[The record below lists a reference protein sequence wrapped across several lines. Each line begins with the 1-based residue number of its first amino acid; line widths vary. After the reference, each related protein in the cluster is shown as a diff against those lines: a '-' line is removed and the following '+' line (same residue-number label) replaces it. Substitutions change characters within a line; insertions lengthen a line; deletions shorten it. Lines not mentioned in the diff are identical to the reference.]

1 MSMEW
6 FVLNT
11 LTGQEQKV
19 QKLLRAKASEGPVD
33 LAPFI
38 GETMMPT
45 EKVTSTRGPRRVTVT
60 RKLFPGYV
68 FAQLDLYRDPQHK
81 RLNRDLW
88 QYVNQLQ
95 GVIGFLGAQRNARG
109 EMVVPPTPMTDEEVA
124 NVRAVT
130 AAPEDKPKLKVTF
143 EPGEEVR
150 IVDGPFMAS
159 TGTVQTVDPDKG
171 RLTVTVTLFGGD
183 TPVDLEYWQVE
194 RVEKKPVPSFQ
205 HISIS
210 ALRTPS
216 AFASNSSASA
226 SRPARRATAA
236 MLFASLHIAAFMSGF
251 QPLPP
256 SEYSVPS

>member
-1 MSMEW
+1 M
-6 FVLNT
+6 
-11 LTGQEQKV
+11 
-19 QKLLRAKASEGPVD
+19 
-33 LAPFI
+33 
-38 GETMMPT
+38 
-45 EKVTSTRGPRRVTVT
+45 T

-68 FAQLDLYRDPQHK
+68 FAQLDLYRDPRHK

-109 EMVVPPTPMTDEEVA
+109 EMVVPPTPMTEEEVA
-124 NVRAVT
+124 NIRAVT

-143 EPGEEVR
+143 EPGEEVK

-194 RVEKKPVPSFQ
+194 RVEKKPDQ
-205 HISIS
+205 
-210 ALRTPS
+210 AD
-216 AFASNSSASA
+216 A
-226 SRPARRATAA
+226 
-236 MLFASLHIAAFMSGF
+236 
-251 QPLPP
+251 
-256 SEYSVPS
+256 

>member
-19 QKLLRAKASEGPVD
+19 QKLLKAKASEGAVD

-68 FAQLDLYRDPQHK
+68 FAQLELYRDPQHK

-143 EPGEEVR
+143 EPGEEVK

-194 RVEKKPVPSFQ
+194 RVEKKPGEK
-205 HISIS
+205 
-210 ALRTPS
+210 AG
-216 AFASNSSASA
+216 A
-226 SRPARRATAA
+226 
-236 MLFASLHIAAFMSGF
+236 
-251 QPLPP
+251 
-256 SEYSVPS
+256 